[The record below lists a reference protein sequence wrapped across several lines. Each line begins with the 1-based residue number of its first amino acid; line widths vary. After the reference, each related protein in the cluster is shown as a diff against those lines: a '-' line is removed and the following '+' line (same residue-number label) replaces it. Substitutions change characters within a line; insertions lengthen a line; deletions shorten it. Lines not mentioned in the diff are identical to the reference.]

1 MKLRAVADEGA
12 RRYGGSL
19 RGLRTIHGRIRQ
31 IAAKLEDTDAWD
43 AAKPLNEAFDLI
55 ADAIAELELFDE
67 PESE

>member
-1 MKLRAVADEGA
+1 MSERGVTGD
-12 RRYGGSL
+12 SL
-19 RGLRTIHGRIRQ
+19 RTPQTIHGRVIQ

-43 AAKPLNEAFDLI
+43 AAKPLDEAFDLI